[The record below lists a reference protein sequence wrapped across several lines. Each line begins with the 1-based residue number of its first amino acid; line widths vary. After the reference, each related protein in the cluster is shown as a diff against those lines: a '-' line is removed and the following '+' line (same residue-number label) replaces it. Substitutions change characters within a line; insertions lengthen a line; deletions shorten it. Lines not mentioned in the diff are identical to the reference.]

1 MEIFIVV
8 NKFIRVY
15 QNDLT
20 VFYSLDKTRRNIIAK
35 NKKINDKI
43 VYSVIDRKY
52 LANLGITSV
61 IISI

>member
-20 VFYSLDKTRRNIIAK
+20 VFFSLDKTRRNIIAK

-43 VYSVIDRKY
+43 V
-52 LANLGITSV
+52 
-61 IISI
+61 